1 MITTMTQ
8 KGQVTI
14 PVSIRKKLG
23 MKSGQKVWFS
33 ESNGEGKFKAIPH
46 WTSLMGSVKSNRR
59 FSQKLLREEE
69 GAIGKQIVK
78 EYLVKEK
85 RIREQENNG

>member
-14 PVSIRKKLG
+14 PVSIRNKLG
-23 MKSGQKVWFS
+23 ITPGQKVSFS
-33 ESNGEGKFKAIPH
+33 LGFGQAIVKPILH
-46 WTSLMGSVKSNRR
+46 WTTLRGSIKSNRR

-69 GAIGKQIVK
+69 KAAEEQAVR
-78 EYLVKEK
+78 EYLAKSARMEK
-85 RIREQENNG
+85 QGR